1 MFTICLQFGHTLFTT
16 DLYNVL
22 KDKGKGYSKR
32 VPKVYNMKKYIELN
46 NETFEIK
53 KVKGKLHPIAQVRG
67 LGDCYAKPSSAKYGM
82 YNDWLKWYLD
92 CKMNLSLY
100 RLRLFTINSYNTMMF
115 TLSIDVHDRA
125 TDEFIGQLYITKT
138 RHEFWLA

>member
-1 MFTICLQFGHTLFTT
+1 M
-16 DLYNVL
+16 
-22 KDKGKGYSKR
+22 KR
-32 VPKVYNMKKYIELN
+32 YIELN
-46 NETFEIK
+46 NETFVVK
-53 KVKGKLHPIAQVRG
+53 KAKGELHPTTQVRG
-67 LGDCYAKPSSAKYGM
+67 LGDCYAKPSSAKYGI

-100 RLRLFTINSYNTMMF
+100 RLRHFTINSYNTMMF
-115 TLSIDVHDRA
+115 TLSIDVHDKA